1 MTNQQTLAT
10 LSADACY
17 SMIMW
22 MLDYGKKFADS
33 RLAII
38 EWLQSDSLDSK
49 KDTMTKREL
58 IKALIDSDLP
68 MDKEIRV
75 SADAIHFDEKGREIK
90 GYQFDIKGIH
100 KWGIDIDYWLG
111 EDVNVIV
118 KKKESEE

>member
-10 LSADACY
+10 LSAGACY

-38 EWLQSDSLDSK
+38 EWLQSDSLNPQN
-49 KDTMTKREL
+49 TMTKREL
-58 IKALIDSDLP
+58 IKALIDSDFP

-75 SADAIHFDEKGREIK
+75 SADAIHFDEKGRKIN
-90 GYQFDIKGIH
+90 GYQFDIKGID

-111 EDVNVIV
+111 EDMSVIV

>member
-22 MLDYGKKFADS
+22 MLDYGKKFDDS

-38 EWLQSDSLDSK
+38 EWLQSDSLNPQN
-49 KDTMTKREL
+49 TMTKREL
-58 IKALIDSDLP
+58 IKALIDSDYP

-75 SADAIHFDEKGREIK
+75 SADAIHFDEKGRKIN
-90 GYQFDIKGIH
+90 GYQFDIKGID

-111 EDVNVIV
+111 EKDG
-118 KKKESEE
+118 KKESEE

>member
-38 EWLQSDSLDSK
+38 EWLQSDSLNPQN
-49 KDTMTKREL
+49 TMTKREL
-58 IKALIDSDLP
+58 IKALIDSDFP

-90 GYQFDIKGIH
+90 GYQFDIKGID
-100 KWGIDIDYWLG
+100 KWGIDIDYWLR
-111 EDVNVIV
+111 EDMSVIA
-118 KKKESEE
+118 KKKEIEE

>member
-10 LSADACY
+10 LSAEKFYDT
-17 SMIMW
+17 IMW
-22 MLDYGKKFADS
+22 LLHEYGKRYTDS

-38 EWLQSDSLDSK
+38 EWLKSDALDSK

-90 GYQFDIKGIH
+90 GYQFDIKGID
-100 KWGIDIDYWLG
+100 KWGIDIDYWLQEVGQEEG
-111 EDVNVIV
+111 E
-118 KKKESEE
+118 